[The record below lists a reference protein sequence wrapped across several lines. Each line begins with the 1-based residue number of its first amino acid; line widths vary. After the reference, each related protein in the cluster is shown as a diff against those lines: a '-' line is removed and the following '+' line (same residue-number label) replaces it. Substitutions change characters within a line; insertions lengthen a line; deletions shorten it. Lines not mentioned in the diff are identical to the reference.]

1 MEPCFPPAP
10 ALSEIPDG
18 SMYSDR
24 NEMEAIIM
32 TLSEKILY
40 YRKSAGLSQEEL
52 AARVGV
58 SRQAVSKWETG
69 ESTPEL
75 SKVVLL
81 ARAFQITTDQL
92 LSPEAPQSSRPSSA
106 PSSSP
111 SRAPDP
117 KYQAI
122 PFLGRMVRRWGWLA
136 GVYLFLQ
143 GAGMTLVGGIARYA
157 FSAMM
162 SPVSQS
168 MGLSGTN
175 SGLVEAL
182 FADDPFSRTA
192 SVFLTIP
199 TVIMVLGILV
209 MIAGAVLTLL
219 LWRERKKN
227 P

>member
-1 MEPCFPPAP
+1 
-10 ALSEIPDG
+10 
-18 SMYSDR
+18 
-24 NEMEAIIM
+24 M

-40 YRKSAGLSQEEL
+40 YRKSAGFSQEEL

-75 SKVVLL
+75 NKVVLL
-81 ARAFQITTDQL
+81 AQAFHITTDQL
-92 LSPEAPQSSRPSSA
+92 LSPDAPQSP

-111 SRAPDP
+111 SPAPGA

-122 PFLGRMVRRWGWLA
+122 PLFGRMVRRWGWLA

-157 FSAMM
+157 FSSMLQ
-162 SPVSQS
+162 PVYQFG
-168 MGLSGTN
+168 GLSGAGMDVLLTN
-175 SGLVEAL
+175 
-182 FADDPFSRTA
+182 DPFSRT
-192 SVFLTIP
+192 SSFMLSIP
-199 TVIMVLGILV
+199 TAIMVFGILV
-209 MIAGAVLTLL
+209 MLAGAILTAV

-227 P
+227 S

>member
-1 MEPCFPPAP
+1 
-10 ALSEIPDG
+10 
-18 SMYSDR
+18 
-24 NEMEAIIM
+24 M

-81 ARAFQITTDQL
+81 ARAFHITTDQL
-92 LSPEAPQSSRPSSA
+92 LSPEPPQSSRPSSA
-106 PSSSP
+106 PSSAP
-111 SRAPDP
+111 SHAPDP

-122 PFLGRMVRRWGWLA
+122 PFFGRMVRRWGWLA

-157 FSAMM
+157 FSSMM
-162 SPVSQS
+162 APVYQFQG
-168 MGLSGTN
+168 MTGT
-175 SGLVEAL
+175 GMEVL
-182 FADDPFSRTA
+182 FADDPFSRTS

-199 TVIMVLGILV
+199 TVIMVLGVLV
-209 MIAGAVLTLL
+209 MIAGAVLAAV

>member
-1 MEPCFPPAP
+1 
-10 ALSEIPDG
+10 
-18 SMYSDR
+18 
-24 NEMEAIIM
+24 M
-32 TLSEKILY
+32 TFADNLVRLRREK
-40 YRKSAGLSQEEL
+40 GFSQEQL
-52 AARVGV
+52 ADLMDV

-81 ARAFQITTDQL
+81 AKAFHITTDQL
-92 LSPEAPQSSRPSSA
+92 LSPEAPQSSA

-111 SRAPDP
+111 SNAPGP

-122 PFLGRMVRRWGWLA
+122 PLFGRMVRRWGWLA

-162 SPVSQS
+162 APVYQFE
-168 MGLSGTN
+168 GLPSTGTE
-175 SGLVEAL
+175 VL
-182 FADDPFSRTA
+182 FADDPFSRTS

-199 TVIMVLGILV
+199 TIILVLGILV
-209 MIAGAVLTLL
+209 MIAGAILTAL

>member
-1 MEPCFPPAP
+1 
-10 ALSEIPDG
+10 
-18 SMYSDR
+18 
-24 NEMEAIIM
+24 M
-32 TLSEKILY
+32 TLSEKILS

-81 ARAFQITTDQL
+81 AKAFHITTDQL
-92 LSPEAPQSSRPSSA
+92 LSPEAPQSSA

-111 SRAPDP
+111 SNAPGP

-122 PFLGRMVRRWGWLA
+122 PLFGRMVRRWGWLA

-162 SPVSQS
+162 APVYQFE
-168 MGLSGTN
+168 GLPSTGTE
-175 SGLVEAL
+175 VL
-182 FADDPFSRTA
+182 FADDPFSRTS

-199 TVIMVLGILV
+199 TIILLLGILV
-209 MIAGAVLTLL
+209 MIAGAILTAL